1 MDKTTNVINVGMADL
16 RTATSPDRIRT
27 TGLGSCV
34 GIALYDP
41 VHRIGGLAHIMLPSS
56 DMVRV
61 GNVNKAKYADTAIPL
76 LVDEMLKLGARKSSI
91 IAKIAGGAQMFQ
103 FQSQID
109 MMRIGPR
116 NVEATKE
123 TLKKLGISIVAED
136 TGGNFGRT
144 IELDTFSG
152 ILLIKTVNKG
162 VHEI

>member
-1 MDKTTNVINVGMADL
+1 MTNVIKVGMADL
-16 RTATSPDRIRT
+16 NTVTAPNRIRT

-34 GIALYDP
+34 GIVLYDP
-41 VHRIGGLAHIMLPSS
+41 VTRIGGMAHIMLPSS
-56 DMVRV
+56 EMVRV
-61 GNVNKAKYADTAIPL
+61 GKINKAKYADTAIPL
-76 LVDEMLKLGARKSSI
+76 LLDEMTNLGAKKGLI

-103 FQSQID
+103 FQSQND

-144 IELDTFSG
+144 IELDTLSG
-152 ILLIKTVNKG
+152 ILYIRTVNKG
-162 VHEI
+162 VQEI